1 MNSRHRMSV
10 HLKYLFYEI
19 SCILYVK
26 TSSAPSS
33 EKTAMVSLQVP
44 ESNST
49 LVILHD
55 YCKQDCTFSDYI
67 NYAVGRGQQLL
78 SARPTAAYINK
89 GRPVVGR
96 RSADGRPHAGRR

>member
-1 MNSRHRMSV
+1 MFISYKKTSSYGRYVRV
-10 HLKYLFYEI
+10 LPLVILFDRFLFFFHCDML
-19 SCILYVK
+19 SVK

-49 LVILHD
+49 LVKLHD

-89 GRPVVGR
+89 G
-96 RSADGRPHAGRR
+96 

>member
-1 MNSRHRMSV
+1 MSRHP
-10 HLKYLFYEI
+10 
-19 SCILYVK
+19 
-26 TSSAPSS
+26 APPSS

-67 NYAVGRGQQLL
+67 NYAVGRGRQLL
-78 SARPTAAYINK
+78 SARPTAALSIK
-89 GRPVVGR
+89 VKLMLPWFTLVVQGIIY
-96 RSADGRPHAGRR
+96 SGFKMIADLV

>member
-1 MNSRHRMSV
+1 
-10 HLKYLFYEI
+10 
-19 SCILYVK
+19 
-26 TSSAPSS
+26 
-33 EKTAMVSLQVP
+33 MVSLQVP

-78 SARPTAAYINK
+78 SARPTAALSIK
-89 GRPVVGR
+89 VKLMLPWFTLVVQGIIY
-96 RSADGRPHAGRR
+96 SGSKMIADLV

>member
-1 MNSRHRMSV
+1 MTDLDFEILISV
-10 HLKYLFYEI
+10 MEYLRK
-19 SCILYVK
+19 ILQSIK

-78 SARPTAAYINK
+78 SARPTAAIINK
-89 GRPVVGR
+89 G
-96 RSADGRPHAGRR
+96 

>member
-1 MNSRHRMSV
+1 MALRGG
-10 HLKYLFYEI
+10 
-19 SCILYVK
+19 VK

-49 LVILHD
+49 LVILHE

-67 NYAVGRGQQLL
+67 NYAVGRGKQLL
-78 SARPTAAYINK
+78 SARPTAAIINK
-89 GRPVVGR
+89 G
-96 RSADGRPHAGRR
+96 